1 MSKSVVSK
9 KTVNNK
15 IISPRILSKGERVTE
30 NAEDFIKEVRK
41 AQNGVKTPV
50 DSPKTIDLFAFSL
63 DEIKEWRDRAS
74 KRITKR
80 DNRLLA
86 ITREV
91 KTINRNN
98 LSDVRWVKKLNS
110 TMSKKVFGNPTPTR
124 PVKVE
129 ILI

>member
-9 KTVNNK
+9 KTVKNK
-15 IISPRILSKGERVTE
+15 IISPRILSCGFNSRSGYI
-30 NAEDFIKEVRK
+30 IKEVRK

-129 ILI
+129 ILL